1 MADLAGPSLLE
12 ILSQADCD
20 WLAAQG
26 RRRAFAD
33 GGVLHERGD
42 TDPLMVIVISGR
54 VRLVRLRSTGQEGIA
69 STVSAGQHF
78 ADVLM
83 FGRRARTHRAVAQ
96 GATEVDFYDRAA
108 FAQIMDRP
116 AIVRALYQVTAE
128 RLVGAMNML
137 DDVRNLS
144 REAHLGKLLLHLDR
158 QRTGAEIV
166 CVQEDLAGLLGVTTM
181 TVAKSLRQLR
191 ERGLIETGYRK
202 VRVLDRANLRAWLT
216 SQD

>member
-1 MADLAGPSLLE
+1 MADLAGPSLLG
-12 ILSQADCD
+12 ILSPADRD

-26 RRRAFAD
+26 KRRAFAD

-42 TDPLMVIVISGR
+42 TDPLMAIVISGR
-54 VRLVRLRSTGQEGIA
+54 VRLVRLRSNGQEGIA

-83 FGRRARTHRAVAQ
+83 FGRRTRTHRAVAQ

-128 RLVGAMNML
+128 RLVGTMNML

-144 REAHLGKLLLHLDR
+144 REAHLGKLLLHLD
-158 QRTGAEIV
+158 QRRKGEEIA

-202 VRVLDRANLRAWLT
+202 VRVLDPVRLRAWLT
-216 SQD
+216 TQD